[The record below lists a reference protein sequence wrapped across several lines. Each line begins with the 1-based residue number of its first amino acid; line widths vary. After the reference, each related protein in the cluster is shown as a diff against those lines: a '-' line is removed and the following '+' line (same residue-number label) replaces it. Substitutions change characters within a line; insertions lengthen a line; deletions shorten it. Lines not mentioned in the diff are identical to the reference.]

1 MEHLTNPH
9 RRWLRF
15 RLVVRRGVDLVE
27 CRPCRVRSSARTWRQ
42 GTRLQR
48 RASLGDLRSR
58 CSRQLENGLLD
69 LGGPSGGKG
78 HFGTDRVEARLLKD
92 S

>member
-1 MEHLTNPH
+1 MWGE
-9 RRWLRF
+9 
-15 RLVVRRGVDLVE
+15 VVSEDVAAGH
-27 CRPCRVRSSARTWRQ
+27 P
-42 GTRLQR
+42 LQR
-48 RASLGDLRSR
+48 RACLGDLRSG

-78 HFGTDRVEARLLKD
+78 HFGTYRVEARLLKD

>member
-1 MEHLTNPH
+1 MSGEVVSEDVAAGHPVAAA
-9 RRWLRF
+9 
-15 RLVVRRGVDLVE
+15 RLFGY
-27 CRPCRVRSSARTWRQ
+27 
-42 GTRLQR
+42 
-48 RASLGDLRSR
+48 LRSR
-58 CSRQLENGLLD
+58 CSRKLENGLLD